1 MDLIQPS
8 ETNIAYMVE
17 QIKNKL
23 KVVTAASIKPEHFGI
38 SRYEDIKD
46 IYDLIMSK
54 QNFSI
59 SEIEALCAEL
69 KHLKQPV

>member
-1 MDLIQPS
+1 MDLITPS

-38 SRYEDIKD
+38 SRYEDIKE
-46 IYDLIMSK
+46 IYDLIMNK
-54 QNFSI
+54 KNFSI

-69 KHLKQPV
+69 KQLKQPI

>member
-17 QIKNKL
+17 QIKTKL

-38 SRYEDIKD
+38 ERYEDIRD

-54 QNFSI
+54 KAFSI

-69 KHLKQPV
+69 KQLKEPV

>member
-23 KVVTAASIKPEHFGI
+23 KVVTAASIKAEHFGI
-38 SRYEDIKD
+38 SRYEDIKE
-46 IYDLIMSK
+46 IYDLIMNK
-54 QNFSI
+54 KNFSI

-69 KHLKQPV
+69 KQLKQPG